1 MCWMNGMPSNKVQS
15 LSQPKPSTNMASVV
29 ASYRMNFTL
38 EILQSHGFS
47 SLKALS
53 LFVEMCFKQESSL
66 VVFLF
71 YFYDRRVWVVQIHF
85 DYCYYGRL
93 FLFVRRRFICGLKNG
108 FTHVALILSVVDLR
122 LSLGLMSLV
131 CSSPNMPKRGGT
143 WCGRSRRCPHL
154 HQHQASELSHLVVGV
169 AGLFTRFVGVKE
181 KWSLSHF
188 YIGFCVCDYH
198 NSVD

>member
-1 MCWMNGMPSNKVQS
+1 MTEEYGWSRSISTIATMGDCFC
-15 LSQPKPSTNMASVV
+15 LSDEDS
-29 ASYRMNFTL
+29 
-38 EILQSHGFS
+38 
-47 SLKALS
+47 
-53 LFVEMCFKQESSL
+53 
-66 VVFLF
+66 
-71 YFYDRRVWVVQIHF
+71 
-85 DYCYYGRL
+85 
-93 FLFVRRRFICGLKNG
+93 CGLKNG

-181 KWSLSHF
+181 KWYLSHF